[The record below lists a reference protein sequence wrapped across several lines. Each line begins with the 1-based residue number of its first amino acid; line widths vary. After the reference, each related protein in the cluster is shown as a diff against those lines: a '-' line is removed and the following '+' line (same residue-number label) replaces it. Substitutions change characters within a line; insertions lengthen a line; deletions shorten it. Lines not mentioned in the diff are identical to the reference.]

1 MFEQREIRAFAR
13 GGEKNRRRID
23 GSQIESV
30 PIAMIVALA
39 GHEFFMPGREFVVEN
54 KIEFEMQV
62 CALPR
67 NAFARVGAAA
77 HRGDALALFDWLA
90 GGEAFGDLAQMRIE
104 RADFQ

>member
-30 PIAMIVALA
+30 PIAVIITLA
-39 GHEFFMPGREFVVEN
+39 GHEFVMPGREFVVQD

-62 CALPR
+62 RAVSG
-67 NAFARVGAAA
+67 NAFARVDAAA
-77 HRGDALALFDWLA
+77 HGGYALALFDWLA
-90 GGEAFGDLAQMRIE
+90 GGEAFGDLA
-104 RADFQ
+104 